1 MMGDLGG
8 ETSMED
14 ILSSIKRIIAEESDG
29 TAGGTRGR
37 KLPRGAG
44 EPAPVAAP
52 TNAADPDDAVLE
64 LSEEVH
70 APSPAARPAAPRPAP
85 TKAGAGDSVNARRN
99 GEAAAATAA
108 PLPADAAAPAAA
120 TIVSDQAARATSRSL
135 EALSRV
141 IVAPQSPAGETLEDL
156 VRDMLRPMLR
166 DWLDANL
173 PEMVEAMVAREI
185 ARIAGRNG

>member
-1 MMGDLGG
+1 M
-8 ETSMED
+8 
-14 ILSSIKRIIAEESDG
+14 
-29 TAGGTRGR
+29 
-37 KLPRGAG
+37 
-44 EPAPVAAP
+44 
-52 TNAADPDDAVLE
+52 
-64 LSEEVH
+64 
-70 APSPAARPAAPRPAP
+70 
-85 TKAGAGDSVNARRN
+85 
-99 GEAAAATAA
+99 
-108 PLPADAAAPAAA
+108 
-120 TIVSDQAARATSRSL
+120 SDQAARATSRSL